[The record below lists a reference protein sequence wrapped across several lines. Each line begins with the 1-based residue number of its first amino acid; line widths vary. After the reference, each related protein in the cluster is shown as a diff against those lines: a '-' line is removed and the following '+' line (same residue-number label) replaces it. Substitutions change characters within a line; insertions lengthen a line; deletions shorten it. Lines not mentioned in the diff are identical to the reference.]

1 MGGSGKTTL
10 ARVVYERIR
19 KNYDVHFFLH
29 NVRAES
35 AKDGGLIKLQTTLI
49 SHPIRGIRRT
59 VDNCYEGR
67 EFIER
72 MLCRTKVLL
81 VLDDVSDVSQL
92 ESFACPEWFGE
103 GSRVIIT
110 TTNSHLLESHGVDR
124 IYKVETMEKDESLK
138 LLCQKAFKKYQPPDD
153 DYLGLAETVVKYTG
167 GVPLALNTLG
177 RSLCGRSLLQWKETI
192 ERMKQDPDKDIV
204 KLLEISYDGLQNED
218 EKKIFLDIA
227 CFFNGWEKD
236 EVVRVL
242 KNCDL
247 HPTIGIDVLIERAL
261 LIEKKELD
269 GCSHRKCTG
278 RAK

>member
-1 MGGSGKTTL
+1 
-10 ARVVYERIR
+10 
-19 KNYDVHFFLH
+19 
-29 NVRAES
+29 
-35 AKDGGLIKLQTTLI
+35 
-49 SHPIRGIRRT
+49 
-59 VDNCYEGR
+59 
-67 EFIER
+67 
-72 MLCRTKVLL
+72 MLFRSVLL

-110 TTNSHLLESHGVDR
+110 TTNSHLLESHGVDI
-124 IYKVETMEKDESLK
+124 IYKVEPMEKDESLK
-138 LLCQKAFKKYQPPDD
+138 LLCQKAFKKDQPPDD
-153 DYLGLAETVVKYTG
+153 DYLELAETVVKYTG

-177 RSLCGRSLLQWKETI
+177 RSLRGRSLLQWKETI
-192 ERMKQDPDKDIV
+192 ERMKQDPDKDII

-227 CFFNGWEKD
+227 CFFNGWERD

-261 LIEKKELD
+261 LVEKTLD
-269 GCSHRKCTG
+269 GNIILEVHDLLQELARSIVLRDNLHKRSRLWNLEDIEEILKNDKVS
-278 RAK
+278 AFFLHMLF